1 MRELKTTAWRR
12 IRRLRVGW
20 PALALM
26 ALGWLWG
33 GLQLGSGGVF
43 HGLLGAAV
51 SFAALWLVLVLLLM
65 AAWDLF
71 VAFDENPEIP
81 SLGFGRQRFP
91 AWLQLWLVPAAFL
104 MGLLLGHRY
113 WQ

>member
-1 MRELKTTAWRR
+1 MRELKGTALRR
-12 IRRLRVGW
+12 IRSLPIGW
-20 PALALM
+20 PVVGLM
-26 ALGWLWG
+26 ALGWLWT

-43 HGLLGAAV
+43 HSRVAAAV
-51 SFAALWLVLVLLLM
+51 SFAALWLVLVLVLM

-71 VAFDENPEIP
+71 VAIDDNPEIP

-91 AWLQLWLVPAAFL
+91 AWLQPWLVPAAFL
-104 MGLLLGHRY
+104 IGLLLGHWY